1 MADII
6 FPGEIPAANLGS
18 TRLPENLDLTIW
30 QGDAQEYFI
39 LLTADDVPK
48 TPIDLTGCTAQAVI
62 RETFNAPV
70 AHAFVCTI
78 EDDPVIEG
86 KKTNKVRL
94 YMSSPD
100 SKNIPGGDY
109 VWNFQITAP
118 NGDVRT
124 YLAGDVTVHAEVD

>member
-6 FPGEIPAANLGS
+6 FPGEVPAANLGT
-18 TRLPENLDLTIW
+18 TRLPENLDLTLW

-39 LLTADDVPK
+39 LLEAEDG
-48 TPIDLTGCTAQAVI
+48 TPIDLTGCSAQATI
-62 RETFNAPV
+62 RETFNAPTSYEF
-70 AHAFVCTI
+70 ACTI
-78 EDDPVIEG
+78 AADPI
-86 KKTNKVRL
+86 NKVRL
-94 YMSSPD
+94 YMSSVN
-100 SKNIPGGDY
+100 SALIPGGDY